1 MDCHTTFESW
11 STPQISHDTARWHTC
26 FNLSSF
32 YRAHSKYQHTDH
44 ASRVLQDLFPLH
56 FPKSNQLRILYAFF
70 LGNSPASEFYVQTF
84 RNNLAHIQNIS
95 TQITP
100 AGCSKI
106 CLPLPFPKS
115 NQLRILYAFFWVI
128 PRRLNFMCKRF
139 GTPWRTFK
147 ISAHRSR
154 QQGAPRSVY
163 HFLFQK
169 VITSEY
175 CMLSFL
181 GNSPASEFY
190 MPTFRNTLSV
200 PSS

>member
-1 MDCHTTFESW
+1 MTRKIKALRSLETLPTYQFTWIVTQHSNLDQHRRFRTTQHAGI
-11 STPQISHDTARWHTC
+11 PVLISR
-26 FNLSSF
+26 
-32 YRAHSKYQHTDH
+32 
-44 ASRVLQDLFPLH
+44 LF
-56 FPKSNQLRILYAFF
+56 
-70 LGNSPASEFYVQTF
+70 T
-84 RNNLAHIQNIS
+84 AHIQNIS

-163 HFLFQK
+163 HFLSK
-169 VITSEY
+169 K
-175 CMLSFL
+175 
-181 GNSPASEFY
+181 
-190 MPTFRNTLSV
+190 
-200 PSS
+200 